1 MKKITNSLLI
11 ASAIVMLTAGCKGKD
26 KVVNDPKAVVV
37 AFFER
42 MAKKDFDGAAALATK
57 DSKATLDMMKKA
69 IDAAEKMGMK
79 ETTPKDDPTEEFKKM
94 VIGEAK
100 IDGDNATVSVT
111 NTVKNNKT
119 NDFPLKKEGGSWK
132 VDFSMA
138 TLMKMG
144 MDDAGKTDTGDSDTN
159 GTDTDTTGTTDKMK
173 DFFNSDSLKKGI
185 EGLDSILKT
194 LDPEKMKEMKEA
206 LKELEKMKQQ

>member
-1 MKKITNSLLI
+1 
-11 ASAIVMLTAGCKGKD
+11 
-26 KVVNDPKAVVV
+26 
-37 AFFER
+37 
-42 MAKKDFDGAAALATK
+42 
-57 DSKATLDMMKKA
+57 
-69 IDAAEKMGMK
+69 
-79 ETTPKDDPTEEFKKM
+79 
-94 VIGEAK
+94 
-100 IDGDNATVSVT
+100 
-111 NTVKNNKT
+111 
-119 NDFPLKKEGGSWK
+119 
-132 VDFSMA
+132 
-138 TLMKMG
+138 MKMG